1 MTQLAGKTAFITGST
16 LGIGRSMATAIS
28 AAGGNVILHGRHDD
42 EGARKSLQECGPSA
56 KLVVGDL
63 AADLPECVQ
72 QVADAALSASPS
84 IDLLVCNA
92 GTYIDQPFLE
102 MSFETFDQTMKLNV
116 YSQFV
121 LIQHFARVWQQQG
134 TSGRIVVTGSINGRL
149 SEQTH
154 VAYDSSKGAVEAMV
168 RSLAVTLAPLGIRV
182 NGIAPGLF
190 RTPLTEPAFRE
201 PGFREWMEM
210 HTPNRK
216 VPGPDA
222 IGGTTVFLLSDA
234 AEHIHGQ
241 MIFVDGGMS
250 IWQQPD
256 FPGSAS

>member
-1 MTQLAGKTAFITGST
+1 MMQLAEKTAFITGST
-16 LGIGRSMATAIS
+16 LGIGRAMAGAVS
-28 AAGGNVILHGRHDD
+28 AAGASVVLHGLNNDAT
-42 EGARKSLQECGPSA
+42 AREAVSDCGSGA

-63 AADLPECVQ
+63 AGDLPSCAV
-72 QVADAALSASPS
+72 QVAEDALKVAPD

-102 MSFETFDQTMKLNV
+102 MDYATFDRTFKLNV

-121 LIQHFARVWQQQG
+121 LVQHFARIWTQKG
-134 TSGRIVVTGSINGRL
+134 IKGRVVITGSINGRL
-149 SEQTH
+149 AEPTH

-168 RSLAVTLAPLGIRV
+168 RSMAVTLAPMGIRV
-182 NGIAPGLF
+182 NGVAPGLF
-190 RTPLTEPAFRE
+190 RTPLTEPAFADAN
-201 PGFREWMEM
+201 FREWMEL
-210 HTPNRK
+210 HTPNK
-216 VPGPDA
+216 TVPGPDA
-222 IGGTTVFLLSDA
+222 ASGTTVFLLSDS

-256 FPGSAS
+256 CPE

>member
-16 LGIGRSMATAIS
+16 LGIGRSMATAIA
-28 AAGGNVILHGRHDD
+28 AAGGNVILHGLHDD
-42 EGARKSLQECGPSA
+42 HNAQQALHECGA
-56 KLVVGDL
+56 TAQLVVGDL
-63 AADLPECVQ
+63 AADLPACAQ
-72 QVADAALSASPS
+72 QIANAALAVSPS

-102 MSFETFDQTMKLNV
+102 MPFEAFDRTMKLNV

-121 LIQHFARVWQQQG
+121 LIQHFARAWQQQG
-134 TSGRIVVTGSINGRL
+134 VNGRIVVTGSINGRL

-168 RSLAVTLAPLGIRV
+168 RSLAVTLAPLGMRV
-182 NGIAPGLF
+182 NGVAPGLF
-190 RTPLTEPAFRE
+190 RTPLTEPAFSE
-201 PGFREWMEM
+201 PGFREWIEL
-210 HTPNRK
+210 HTPNRT
-216 VPGPDA
+216 VPGPDV

-241 MIFVDGGMS
+241 MIFVDGDLNKGYS
-250 IWQQPD
+250 HLPT
-256 FPGSAS
+256 

>member
-16 LGIGRSMATAIS
+16 LGVGKSMATAIC
-28 AAGGNVILHGRHDD
+28 AAGGNVVLHGLHDD
-42 EGARKSLQECGPSA
+42 EAAQQALQECGPTA

-63 AADLPECVQ
+63 ADDLPDCVQ
-72 QVADAALSASPS
+72 NVADAALAVCPT

-92 GTYIDQPFLE
+92 GTYLDQPFLD
-102 MSFETFDQTMKLNV
+102 MSFETFDRTMKLNV

-121 LIQHFARVWQQQG
+121 LIQHFARLWQQQG
-134 TSGRIVVTGSINGRL
+134 VQGRIVLTGSINGRL
-149 SEQTH
+149 SESTH

-168 RSLAVTLAPLGIRV
+168 RSLAVTLAPMGIRV

-190 RTPLTEPAFRE
+190 RTPLTEPAFQE
-201 PGFREWMEM
+201 PGFREWMEL
-210 HTPNRK
+210 HTPNGK

-222 IGGTTVFLLSDA
+222 IGGTTVFLLSDG

-250 IWQQPD
+250 VWQQPD
-256 FPGSAS
+256 FPGSIG